1 MALSGQI
8 LLINYKCNVWRRRKK
23 YVWTSKCNVWRS
35 WGGDILQTEA
45 VHSWKILDTEAWM
58 YTGPERR
65 TPENIHNEAREENS
79 DDQSI

>member
-8 LLINYKCNVWRRRKK
+8 LLIN
-23 YVWTSKCNVWRS
+23 VWRS
-35 WGGDILQTEA
+35 WGGIFCKLKLFI
-45 VHSWKILDTEAWM
+45 SWKLLDTEAWM